1 MVKTGAL
8 SEGQFLRGETMALLK
23 DIETLTQIPALLRLK
38 KGMVPRPMSVKDC
51 PGARV
56 EETAARFGDSSA
68 ILFEGRTLS
77 WGEFNALANRY
88 AHCLK
93 AQGLQRG
100 DSVSI
105 VMENRVEFLAL
116 LIGLNKLGVAAGLLN
131 TNLTGRSLAH
141 CMSVIDS
148 KKCIFGSEVT
158 HAIEGVREELAT
170 SLGLR
175 GPSDLFFVGDKGDDQ
190 APEWA
195 QDLDVLA
202 SNMSDDNPSDT
213 GDNTLG
219 EIAFYIHTSGTTG
232 LPKAAVMSN
241 RRYLQ
246 SASLA
251 GVAGLKCKPSDRIYL
266 CLPLYHGTGL
276 LIGVGSSITTG
287 ASMFIRRKFSASN
300 FLREVRDHGCTH
312 MVYIGELC
320 RYLTNI
326 PEQADDARNP
336 LRSIMGNG
344 MRPDIWMTFKKRYG
358 ISRICEF
365 YGASEGNVAFANL
378 MNKDCT
384 VGMTTSE
391 VVLVEYDV
399 DQDQVVRDSAGRCIP
414 VAPGEPGLLLCKIT
428 PNTRFEGYT
437 DAAATQNKVLE
448 NALEEGDAWFNT
460 GDLMRT
466 VEVGFT
472 LNYDHYQ
479 FVDRV
484 GDTFRWKSENVSTN
498 EVGEIL
504 NNFHQIKFSNV
515 YGVQIPHTDGRAG
528 MVSITLDPDHPILDL
543 AAFSQFVRENLPSYA
558 IPVFIRI
565 DADIEVTGTFKMLK
579 GDLKKQGYDIG
590 QVEGP
595 VYVMR
600 PGEERYV
607 ELDDEY
613 LSRLTLGTAGF

>member
-202 SNMSDDNPSDT
+202 SNISDDNPSDT

-219 EIAFYIHTSGTTG
+219 EIAFYIYTSGTTG

-251 GVAGLKCKPSDRIYL
+251 GVAGLKC
-266 CLPLYHGTGL
+266 
-276 LIGVGSSITTG
+276 
-287 ASMFIRRKFSASN
+287 
-300 FLREVRDHGCTH
+300 
-312 MVYIGELC
+312 
-320 RYLTNI
+320 
-326 PEQADDARNP
+326 
-336 LRSIMGNG
+336 
-344 MRPDIWMTFKKRYG
+344 
-358 ISRICEF
+358 
-365 YGASEGNVAFANL
+365 
-378 MNKDCT
+378 
-384 VGMTTSE
+384 
-391 VVLVEYDV
+391 
-399 DQDQVVRDSAGRCIP
+399 
-414 VAPGEPGLLLCKIT
+414 
-428 PNTRFEGYT
+428 
-437 DAAATQNKVLE
+437 
-448 NALEEGDAWFNT
+448 
-460 GDLMRT
+460 
-466 VEVGFT
+466 
-472 LNYDHYQ
+472 
-479 FVDRV
+479 
-484 GDTFRWKSENVSTN
+484 
-498 EVGEIL
+498 
-504 NNFHQIKFSNV
+504 
-515 YGVQIPHTDGRAG
+515 
-528 MVSITLDPDHPILDL
+528 
-543 AAFSQFVRENLPSYA
+543 
-558 IPVFIRI
+558 
-565 DADIEVTGTFKMLK
+565 
-579 GDLKKQGYDIG
+579 
-590 QVEGP
+590 
-595 VYVMR
+595 
-600 PGEERYV
+600 
-607 ELDDEY
+607 
-613 LSRLTLGTAGF
+613 